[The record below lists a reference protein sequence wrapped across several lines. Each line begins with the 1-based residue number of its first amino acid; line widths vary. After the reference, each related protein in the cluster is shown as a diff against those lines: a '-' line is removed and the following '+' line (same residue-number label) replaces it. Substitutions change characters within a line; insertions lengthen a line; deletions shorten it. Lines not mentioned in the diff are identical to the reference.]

1 MANPEYLAKLRE
13 GVQTWDDWRWE
24 LKSREGFHPDTNHL
38 NLYKADLK
46 SAKLSGAY
54 LESVNLLDASLS
66 GADLRDA
73 NLNGANLDGANLS
86 GANLR
91 GAILANKTDR
101 TYLDQT
107 SPQRELV
114 TGLPPL
120 LRAVPDGEPVAIVG
134 EYIPPGDHPVNQG
147 APDDH
152 GEVPPQ
158 DRKTREEPDA
168 EADNQNVAWI
178 YLITSSTPQKDCCR
192 YLREWAKGV
201 ALLPE
206 LERQA
211 EQGRAAQSLK
221 YAGVHS
227 PAPLLKAALKEATQK
242 RGGSTDSFKLVDPV
256 PSSKPVIG
264 ADLVARLVLTLKRY
278 VVLTESA
285 YVAVALWILLTF
297 VFDNFSV
304 CPLLVFASPTLR
316 CGKSTLM
323 ALLSAL
329 TPRAIMTSNLTRAV
343 LFRVAD
349 VLRPTLLLD
358 EFETYIIGDEIMRG
372 IINGGHMKS
381 QAFVLRSG
389 PGGSAKAFSSWCP
402 KALALIGRP
411 PATIWDRSVVVPIR
425 RKGPKEKVE
434 LLRLDRLSELQP
446 LVQDAARWALD
457 NGKQLANAEPLM
469 PTEIKNDR
477 ARDNWRP
484 LLAIADALGGD
495 WPALAR
501 QAAVELSAIADDG
514 LGQDLGVLLLEDIRV
529 VFNTL
534 QVDRVGTQQ
543 LLHDLRAMDARP
555 WKTCTSGRALSPEK
569 LAALLRPFGIHSH
582 KWAEPGVVRKFPNGY
597 LRTDFADA
605 FERYLSPHS
614 AHSPQGNQP

>member
-1 MANPEYLAKLRE
+1 M
-13 GVQTWDDWRWE
+13 TT
-24 LKSREGFHPDTNHL
+24 S
-38 NLYKADLK
+38 
-46 SAKLSGAY
+46 
-54 LESVNLLDASLS
+54 
-66 GADLRDA
+66 
-73 NLNGANLDGANLS
+73 
-86 GANLR
+86 
-91 GAILANKTDR
+91 NKTDR

-227 PAPLLKAALKEATQK
+227 PAPLLKKALKEAMQK
-242 RGGSTDSFKLVDPV
+242 RGSSTEGFKLVDPV

-264 ADLVARLVLTLKRY
+264 ADLVARLVLTLRRY
-278 VVLTESA
+278 AILTESA

-297 VFDNFSV
+297 VFDHFSI
-304 CPLLVFASPTLR
+304 CPLLVLASPTLR
-316 CGKSTLM
+316 CGKSTVM

-343 LFRVAD
+343 LFRIAD
-349 VLRPTLLLD
+349 VLRPTLLLE
-358 EFETYIIGDEIMRG
+358 EFETYAFGDEIMRG
-372 IINGGHMKS
+372 IINGGHMKA
-381 QAFVLRSG
+381 QAFVLRAG

-411 PATIWDRSVVVPIR
+411 SATIRDRSILIPIR
-425 RKGPKEKVE
+425 RKSPKEKVE
-434 LLRLDRLSELQP
+434 QLRLDRLSEFQP
-446 LVQDAARWALD
+446 LVQDAARWAID
-457 NGKQLANAEPLM
+457 NGKQLVTAEPWV
-469 PTEIKNDR
+469 PPEIKSDR

-484 LLAIADALGGD
+484 LLAIADALGGE

-501 QAAVELSAIADDG
+501 QAAIELSTIADNDIG
-514 LGQDLGVLLLEDIRV
+514 EDLKVLLLEDIRV
-529 VFNTL
+529 VFDTL
-534 QVDRVGTQQ
+534 QVDRVATAQ
-543 LLHDLRAMDARP
+543 LLHDLLDMEQRP
-555 WKTCTSGRALSPEK
+555 WRTCNSGRALSPEK
-569 LAALLRPFGIHSH
+569 LSAMLRQFDIHSH
-582 KWAEPGVVRKFPNGY
+582 KWAEPGAVRKFPNGY